1 MYSDISIETLETR
14 IGWEKSL
21 DTDFAI
27 ELDKEVLTADSE
39 RKVNSF
45 HQLVTVDNVYAAVS
59 KIDMGAVEFNGFLS
73 SVRRQ
78 SVEEVLTLM
87 FDQNASYDED
97 IDYSNLIISKP
108 RLFDDA
114 IGYSIAIKMLELF
127 ISSSRSNLL
136 ERNSKLSFQNLKL
149 ELEGV
154 RNDKGFYVAKGI
166 EYKFRTAIT
175 KAQKVI
181 FPLEVIVT
189 SGKIW

>member
-27 ELDKEVLTADSE
+27 ELDEEVLTANSE

-45 HQLVTVDNVYAAVS
+45 HQLVTVDNVYAAVN
-59 KIDMGAVEFNGFLS
+59 KTDMEAVEFNGFLS

-78 SVEEVLTLM
+78 SVKEVLTLI
-87 FDQNASYDED
+87 FDQNASYDEVV
-97 IDYSNLIISKP
+97 DYSNLIISKP
-108 RLFDDA
+108 RLFDDV

-127 ISSSRSNLL
+127 ISSSRNNLL

-154 RNDKGFYVAKGI
+154 RNDKGFY
-166 EYKFRTAIT
+166 IT

-189 SGKIW
+189 SGKTW